1 VVRSAEIGDLLSEV
15 MEVFEPLARR
25 EWLSW
30 GGKLLFGRLQAEV
43 DAEEKQEKKRR
54 QEEEK
59 EAERRRREEEKEA
72 EQRRREEEKAGRL
85 RGRRE
90 ALVAARRAVL
100 EDFRAKKVSKEE
112 LREKNARFT
121 AEALEIEREEQVGE
135 EEEEKDEAEIAAGTE
150 GKRKASEGEIEGE
163 TEAKRARFQAGG
175 LLEFE
180 GPVSLLLFYLIV
192 SLTLS

>member
-1 VVRSAEIGDLLSEV
+1 MVRSAEIGDLLSEV

-59 EAERRRREEEKEA
+59 EAER
-72 EQRRREEEKAGRL
+72 RRREEEKAGRL

-135 EEEEKDEAEIAAGTE
+135 EEEEKDEAEIAAGTQ
-150 GKRKASEGEIEGE
+150 GKRKASEGGIEGE